1 MKKGN
6 DNKPFIGIFGRRNT
20 GKSTFINRLTG
31 QDIAIVSDIAGT
43 TTDPVKKSMEIFGI
57 GPAVLIDTAGID
69 DVGEIGK
76 KRVRKTKEV
85 LKIIDLAVLIISD
98 NTFNIF
104 EQNLIKAFKRWD
116 VAYVIIHN
124 KSDKQQIT
132 EETLET
138 VKKLTGKEVLSF
150 SAIKTDKLDKL
161 IELLKKTIPKTIYQK
176 KSLLSHIIKENDHVL
191 LVTPIDKEAP
201 EGRMILP
208 QVMAIRDVLD
218 NNCINIVLKETQL
231 EHYLKTCAVQP
242 KIVITDSQAFNFVK
256 SIVPE
261 DIMLTGFSVL
271 LAYFKGNF
279 KEYLKGTSKIDQLQ
293 DNDRVLMLE
302 SCTHQVNCDDIGR
315 FKIPNWIKK
324 HTGKNI
330 EFDVVSGLNKV
341 KRDIDEYALIIQC
354 GGCMVTKKQLVNR
367 LKPAIDKDIPVTNYG
382 MTIAWLNGIFERT
395 LAPFKQIYEQE

>member
-1 MKKGN
+1 MKRGN
-6 DNKPFIGIFGRRNT
+6 NNKPFIGIFGRRNT

-57 GPAVLIDTAGID
+57 GPTVLIDTAGID

-76 KRVRKTKEV
+76 KRVEKTKEV
-85 LKIIDLAVLIISD
+85 LKIIDLAILIISN
-98 NTFNIF
+98 NTFGSF
-104 EQNLIKAFKRWD
+104 EKDLIKSFKRWG

-124 KSDKQQIT
+124 KSDKLEIA
-132 EETLET
+132 EETQSQIKMLSG
-138 VKKLTGKEVLSF
+138 KKALSF
-150 SAIKTDKLDKL
+150 SALKTAKLDKL
-161 IELLKKTIPKTIYQK
+161 IALLRLNIPKTIYQK
-176 KSLLSHIIKENDHVL
+176 KSLLSHIINENDHVL

-231 EHYLKTCAVQP
+231 EHYLKTCTIQP

-279 KEYLKGTSKIDQLQ
+279 KEYLKGTQKLDQLQ
-293 DNDRVLMLE
+293 DQDRVLLLE

-324 HTGKNI
+324 HTGKDLKF
-330 EFDVVSGLNKV
+330 EFVTGLNKLE
-341 KRDIDEYALIIQC
+341 REIDAYALIIQC

-367 LKPAIDKDIPVTNYG
+367 LKPAIDKGIPVTNYG

-395 LAPFKQIYEQE
+395 LAPFMHIYEEE